1 METAV
6 IPVTCF
12 YVSSMKT
19 HRFDCILHS
28 FHCATVLLFWSLF
41 ESLPTDGNPFKGCY
55 ILGHCCPPWSG
66 VILDLLLGVLTLIL
80 SFLPPCQMPST
91 PPRALASDQYW
102 DLCEIRAY
110 SVKVKGGKGTW
121 ARPPRS
127 QLGIRV
133 QLSTHLDDVKRVDI
147 VVFTM
152 LYTVVWCDCRI
163 CPANL
168 AFLSPAFCILSLAL
182 LQLNLCHEHLSLST
196 QIMKWGA
203 LMLQKRIW
211 NVLPFLPVLQDKSFP
226 TLTAHCEGHLHV
238 RVSHCPQV
246 KLVIPTCVPG
256 TLNTLHVNTQSI
268 FLLYKDS
275 MGFPPQ
281 CSLRSHLAAG
291 LGTRQEAQKMLLRVS
306 ELHQI
311 ELNWT
316 ELCSDL
322 KNSRPLVGP
331 LKFCVW
337 IGFILCFV
345 FFYF

>member
-211 NVLPFLPVLQDKSFP
+211 NVLPFLFCRTNLSQPSL
-226 TLTAHCEGHLHV
+226 LT
-238 RVSHCPQV
+238 V
-246 KLVIPTCVPG
+246 KGISMWGLVIVPRWSWSYPPVFPVHWTRCMWTHRAYFCFTKTAWAFHPSVLCG
-256 TLNTLHVNTQSI
+256 ATLLQ
-268 FLLYKDS
+268 
-275 MGFPPQ
+275 G
-281 CSLRSHLAAG
+281 LAQG
-291 LGTRQEAQKMLLRVS
+291 KRHRKCFWECPSCIR
-306 ELHQI
+306 
-311 ELNWT
+311 LNWI
-316 ELCSDL
+316 EQ
-322 KNSRPLVGP
+322 N
-331 LKFCVW
+331 CVQ
-337 IGFILCFV
+337 I
-345 FFYF
+345 